1 MQAKTLIW
9 ILWPSFLVA
18 GAAEALFFTVFDPT
32 ELTFFGETVNV
43 SRIAAYSI
51 GFFLFWAFAASSS
64 ALTCFFQ
71 SGSAQINRDPRPADE
86 RPAGSPKPRT

>member
-1 MQAKTLIW
+1 MQAKTLMW

-32 ELTFFGETVNV
+32 ELTFFGETVNL

-64 ALTCFFQ
+64 ALTCFFS
-71 SGSAQINRDPRPADE
+71 SGSAQINGPRRPGDEDPV
-86 RPAGSPKPRT
+86 GSPKPRT

>member
-1 MQAKTLIW
+1 MRGRTLIW

-71 SGSAQINRDPRPADE
+71 SGSAQINRDTRPADE
-86 RPAGSPKPRT
+86 RATGSPKPRT

>member
-1 MQAKTLIW
+1 LIW

-32 ELTFFGETVNV
+32 ELTFFGETVDV

-71 SGSAQINRDPRPADE
+71 SGSAQINRDQRPVDE

>member
-1 MQAKTLIW
+1 MQAKTLMF

-64 ALTCFFQ
+64 ALTCFFS
-71 SGSAQINRDPRPADE
+71 SGSAQTDRDPRPGDE
-86 RPAGSPKPRT
+86 GPASSPRPRA

>member
-64 ALTCFFQ
+64 ALTCFFS
-71 SGSAQINRDPRPADE
+71 SGSAQTNDQRQPGDE
-86 RPAGSPKPRT
+86 DPAGSPKPRT